1 MSTCPEG
8 VMSSGKVAV
17 GGDRT
22 TCWRRRRCGTLAAGD
37 ARFRAIVGVAFD
49 AYYDWDI
56 RSGDN
61 YFSEHFDDMLGQPRG
76 SARRW
81 FYAWLELVHRDD
93 RERVLRSLSAAFRDA
108 ATWSDDYRLR
118 RADGSYVWVQ
128 DTGVIARDPDGR
140 PARML
145 GTIRDITQER
155 EAGLALEQAA
165 ELHRTLFRGAANPAF
180 RVDREGRYL
189 ETNDAAL
196 AFWERTPEEM
206 RAHDFWGDF
215 SAELGDLVESAFSR
229 RESGD
234 RGGRA
239 GGRRE
244 RTVIVAIVP
253 CHIAGQ
259 DSFFCLCTDITAH
272 ELLEEQLR
280 DTNTA
285 LRVVLRQANED
296 RAELERRVTANLELL
311 IAPALDRLER
321 QLRPRPE
328 AESVQALRESLS
340 EILPPFAARLAS
352 PDDGASPLTRRE
364 LEVAGY
370 VRLGKTTDQIAEIMR
385 LSRSTVEFHRGNI
398 RRKLGLKR
406 GDQQLG
412 AALSTLLAQ
421 GNSLTRM
428 PQAPGCGSDDGEE
441 KLDDRLAPRRG
452 AAALARAG
460 QRLVDYVGRPLTTS
474 RETERGCSAAVR
486 YRGHGG
492 AFLCLNPDPPTRSSS

>member
-1 MSTCPEG
+1 MEEIDDLLAAPPLQ
-8 VMSSGKVAV
+8 
-17 GGDRT
+17 
-22 TCWRRRRCGTLAAGD
+22 TLAAED
-37 ARFRAIVGVAFD
+37 ARFRAIVGVACD

-56 RSGDN
+56 RTGDN

-81 FYAWLELVHRDD
+81 FYAWLELVHGEDKS
-93 RERVLRSLSAAFRDA
+93 RVLRSLSAAFRDA
-108 ATWSDDYRLR
+108 PTWRDDYRLR

-128 DTGVIARDPDGR
+128 DTGVIARDDDGR

-180 RVDREGRYL
+180 RVDRDGQYL
-189 ETNDAAL
+189 ETNEAAL

-215 SAELGDLVESAFSR
+215 SVELGDLVESAFLSAAR
-229 RESGD
+229 VETEVVVRVRD
-234 RGGRA
+234 A
-239 GGRRE
+239 E
-244 RTVIVAIVP
+244 RTVIAAIVP
-253 CHIAGQ
+253 CRIAGQ
-259 DSFFCLCTDITAH
+259 DSFFCLCTDVTAH

-296 RAELERRVTANLELL
+296 KAELERRVTANLELL
-311 IAPALDRLER
+311 ITPALDRLER
-321 QLRPRPE
+321 QLRSRPE
-328 AESVQALRESLS
+328 AESIQALRESLS

-352 PDDGASPLTRRE
+352 PDDGAASPLSRRE

-412 AALSTLLAQ
+412 AALSTLLPRQDLRSTGDA
-421 GNSLTRM
+421 GGPPDGHLSRSVR
-428 PQAPGCGSDDGEE
+428 PVHGDSD
-441 KLDDRLAPRRG
+441 
-452 AAALARAG
+452 
-460 QRLVDYVGRPLTTS
+460 
-474 RETERGCSAAVR
+474 
-486 YRGHGG
+486 
-492 AFLCLNPDPPTRSSS
+492 

>member
-1 MSTCPEG
+1 MDEIDDLLAAAPL
-8 VMSSGKVAV
+8 
-17 GGDRT
+17 R
-22 TCWRRRRCGTLAAGD
+22 TLAAED
-37 ARFRAIVGVAFD
+37 ARFRAIVGVACD

-56 RSGDN
+56 RTGDN

-81 FYAWLELVHRDD
+81 FYAWLELLHGEDKG
-93 RERVLRSLSAAFRDA
+93 RVLRSLSAAFRDA
-108 ATWSDDYRLR
+108 ATWSDAYRLR

-128 DTGVIARDPDGR
+128 DTGVIARDKDGR

-196 AFWERTPEEM
+196 AFWGRTPEEM
-206 RAHDFWGDF
+206 RVHDFWGDF
-215 SAELGDLVESAFSR
+215 SFELGDLVESAFVSAAR
-229 RESGD
+229 VETEVVVEVGD
-234 RGGRA
+234 A
-239 GGRRE
+239 M

-253 CHIAGQ
+253 CHIAGR

-296 RAELERRVTANLELL
+296 KAELERRITANLELL

-364 LEVAGY
+364 LEVAGH

-412 AALSTLLAQ
+412 AALSTLLPRQ
-421 GNSLTRM
+421 SLRAAGGAEG
-428 PQAPGCGSDDGEE
+428 PSDG
-441 KLDDRLAPRRG
+441 RG
-452 AAALARAG
+452 AE
-460 QRLVDYVGRPLTTS
+460 QPPGRPGTPS
-474 RETERGCSAAVR
+474 AVPER
-486 YRGHGG
+486 H
-492 AFLCLNPDPPTRSSS
+492 